1 VKNASV
7 NAVSTIAKQGSDTF
21 EVGAMRPDEVAAVA
35 QMHYDFFGVGE
46 MHGHSIAN
54 FGPGFLER
62 VFYRL
67 NLDNPYWFVDVAR
80 FNGKIIAFS
89 AYTSERNK
97 VFRYTLRKHFM
108 RIGWHM
114 FGNFVR
120 HPIKVITHVIGNLAF
135 LTDGVPDELKQIQ
148 GLWLLLAVYPEYR
161 SREFKERTNIFVAD
175 AMWDQMENTLRAH
188 NCAEICSSPG
198 RHNAPI
204 NGLFAKHNAEL
215 VTCVPV
221 QGIPSNYYRK
231 RLI

>member
-1 VKNASV
+1 MEATNEGALK
-7 NAVSTIAKQGSDTF
+7 TKQGTDTF

-54 FGPGFLER
+54 FGPGFLDR

-67 NLDNPYWFVDVAR
+67 NLDNPYFFVDVAR

-97 VFRYTLRKHFM
+97 VFRYTLRKHFL

-120 HPIKVITHVIGNLAF
+120 HPIKVISHVAGNLAF
-135 LTDGVPDELKQIQ
+135 LTDGVPDELKEIK
-148 GLWLLLAVYPEYR
+148 GLWLLLAVKPEYR
-161 SREFKERTNIFVAD
+161 ARDFKERTGIFVAD

-188 NCAEICSSPG
+188 GCTEICSSPG

-204 NGLFAKHNAEL
+204 NGLFVKHNAEL

-221 QGIPSNYYRK
+221 QGVPSNYYRK
-231 RLI
+231 RLV